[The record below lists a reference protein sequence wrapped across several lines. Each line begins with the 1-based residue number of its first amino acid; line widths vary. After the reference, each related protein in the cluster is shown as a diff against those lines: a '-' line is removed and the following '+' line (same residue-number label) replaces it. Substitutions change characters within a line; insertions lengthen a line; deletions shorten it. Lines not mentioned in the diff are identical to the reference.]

1 VSGDVII
8 GDKWRA
14 MDMKNETIY
23 RNRYRILRK
32 IGEGGSSAVY
42 MASDN
47 ESGEPVTIKCIRS
60 DGYSDADIKDIARE
74 ETRILRKLDHRAI
87 PKVVAAYDD
96 AFVLEYVPGNS
107 LEKVIAKGGKLKE
120 KEVVRIAKELVDI
133 LGYLH
138 RQKEPVVYRDLKPA
152 NIIIKP
158 DGHVS
163 LIDFGA
169 ARFFRHGDAADTLNL
184 GTYGY
189 AAPEQFGSL
198 GQTDPRTDIYCLG
211 RTLEQIIKGKP
222 SRELESIIDKCT
234 KPDRDDRFKSCQEI
248 EEALK
253 KYPIQVLGHRA
264 IYNARIAFLAA
275 AAALVITFTSN
286 NYESIK
292 SYAAY
297 DAEMRLPAV
306 KDRLGN
312 AGLRIKEILKERF
325 AIDLDEEIQGNAVLL
340 DMFGE
345 ADR

>member
-1 VSGDVII
+1 
-8 GDKWRA
+8 
-14 MDMKNETIY
+14 MKNETIY

-42 MASDN
+42 MAVDN
-47 ESGEPVTIKCIRS
+47 ESGEPVTIKCIKS
-60 DGYSDADIKDIARE
+60 DGYSDADTKDITRE
-74 ETRILRKLDHRAI
+74 ETSILKSLDHKAI
-87 PKVVAAYDD
+87 PHVVATYED

-107 LEKVIAKGGKLKE
+107 LEKVIAKGGKLRE
-120 KEVVRIAKELVDI
+120 KDVMKIAKELVDI

-138 RQKEPVVYRDLKPA
+138 QQNAPVVYRDLKPA

-169 ARFFRHGDAADTLNL
+169 ARIFRKGDSADTLNL

-189 AAPEQFGSL
+189 AAPEQFGNL

-222 SRELESIIDKCT
+222 SQELALIIEKCT
-234 KPDRDDRFKSCQEI
+234 KPDRDDRFKSCDEI
-248 EEALK
+248 ETALK
-253 KYPIQVLGHRA
+253 KYPVQVFKHRA
-264 IYNARIAFLAA
+264 LYNARIAFMAA
-275 AAALVITFTSN
+275 SAALVITFTSN

-297 DAEMRLPAV
+297 DAEMRMPAV

>member
-1 VSGDVII
+1 MMR
-8 GDKWRA
+8 DKRSV

-42 MASDN
+42 MAVDN
-47 ESGEPVTIKCIRS
+47 ESGEPVTLKCIRS
-60 DGYSDADIKDIARE
+60 DGYSAVDIKDIAVE
-74 ETRILRKLDHRAI
+74 ETKLLRKLDHKAI

-96 AFVLEYVPGNS
+96 SFVLEYVPGNS
-107 LEKVIAKGGKLKE
+107 LEKVIAIGGRLKE
-120 KEVVRIAKELVDI
+120 KEVVRIANELVDI

-138 RQKEPVVYRDLKPA
+138 RQKNPVVYRDLKPA
-152 NIIIKP
+152 NIIIRP

-169 ARFFRHGDAADTLNL
+169 ARLFRNGDSADTLNL

-189 AAPEQFGSL
+189 AAPEQFGNL

-234 KPDRDDRFKSCQEI
+234 KPDRDDRFRSCKEI
-248 EEALK
+248 EDALK
-253 KYPIQVLGHRA
+253 KYPVQVLSRKA
-264 IYNARIAFLAA
+264 LYNARIAFMAA
-275 AAALVITFTSN
+275 SAALVITFTSN

-297 DAEMRLPAV
+297 DAEMRMPAV

-325 AIDLDEEIQGNAVLL
+325 AIDLDEEIQDNAVLL